1 MEAREKKSIT
11 VAILYDAGGNCDCKG
26 ESTVMQIK
34 YSKHIETRI
43 AMRKI
48 EYDLPKDIYDNAKER
63 FIDTETGHTI
73 AVMKAEIYD
82 RERDVMVAYRHE
94 DADVKLLTIHP
105 LKEGQKENRIQ
116 SGRWRKI

>member
-1 MEAREKKSIT
+1 MHEENATGALSFRTEGR
-11 VAILYDAGGNCDCKG
+11 DCDCGG
-26 ESTVMQIK
+26 EGVTMQIK
-34 YSKHIETRI
+34 YSKHIEARI

-48 EYDLPKDIYDNAKER
+48 EYNLPQRVYENAEER
-63 FIDTETGHTI
+63 FVDSETRHEI
-73 AVMKAEIYD
+73 AVMKSVLYGK
-82 RERDVMVAYRHE
+82 ERDIMVAYKHA